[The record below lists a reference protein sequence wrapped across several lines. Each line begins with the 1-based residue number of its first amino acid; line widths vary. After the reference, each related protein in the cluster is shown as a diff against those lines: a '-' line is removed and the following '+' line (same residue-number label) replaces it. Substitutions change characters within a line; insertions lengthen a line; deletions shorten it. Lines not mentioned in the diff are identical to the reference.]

1 MMFDCGSKSQY
12 VGGGQRD
19 KFVRC
24 SYLHMLRQPLSK
36 VEHLASS
43 LDQLNQIFDAY
54 TSDLFSFVIFLYLR
68 LDDLDSRLSSP
79 SSAGVRNCGFG
90 IEGFRRTGQ
99 GTDTP
104 SRSFKRGIRK
114 GSEGLK
120 SIGRSLRFGVSRGV
134 FPEDLKVS
142 EKKIF
147 DPQDKFLQFCNKLFL
162 ISCILA
168 VSVDPL
174 FFYLPVFSD
183 SEKCLGIDRKL
194 ATIATTL
201 RTIVDAFYLIRM
213 ALQFRTAF
221 IAPSS
226 RVFGRGEL
234 VIDPTQIAKRYM
246 QRYFIIDLLSV
257 LPLPQIVVWR
267 FLLRSKGSDVLATKQ
282 ALLYIILLQYIPR
295 FFRILPLTSE
305 LKRTA
310 GVFAETAWAGAAYYL
325 LLYMLASHIVGSFW
339 YLLAVERND
348 ACWQKNCTDAV
359 KCKTNFLYCGNQNT
373 KDYDAWN
380 SSNLNS
386 SCSAQN
392 NNQFDYGI
400 YSNALSSGIVSSKKF
415 ISKYCFCLWWG
426 LQNLRSGL
434 SLYSLLFLGLETSTY
449 PGEVIFSI
457 ALAIFGLIL
466 FALLIGNMQTYLQS
480 LTIRLEEMRVKRR
493 DSEQWMHH
501 RLLPQDLRERVRRYD
516 QYKWLETRGVDEE
529 NLVQSLPKDL
539 RRDIKRHLCLALVRR
554 VSPLNPY
561 RSLVCVSKF
570 CASERQFGGLYHLVH
585 HTAFQCILVKYSI
598 YCLKLY
604 INMNWLC
611 EAVLFAQAHFY
622 KFPDIGLSPMVL
634 DMLKMPSKVPL
645 FDNMDE
651 RLLDAICERLKPC
664 LFTESTY
671 IVREGDP
678 VDEMLF
684 IIRGRLESVT
694 TDGGRS
700 GFFNRSLLKEGD
712 FCGEELLTW
721 ALDPKSGA
729 NLPSSTRT
737 VKALREVEAFA
748 LIAEE
753 LKFVASQFR
762 RLHSRQVQHTFRFY
776 SEQWKT
782 WAACFIQAAWR
793 RYSKRK
799 SLELRRKEEED
810 EAEAEAAEAEGSD
823 GNRSNV
829 SGGGSYSIGA
839 TFLATKFAANAL
851 RGIHR
856 NRNARTAR
864 ELVKLQKPPEP
875 DFTAEDAD

>member
-12 VGGGQRD
+12 LGGGQRD
-19 KFVRC
+19 KFV
-24 SYLHMLRQPLSK
+24 
-36 VEHLASS
+36 
-43 LDQLNQIFDAY
+43 
-54 TSDLFSFVIFLYLR
+54 R

-99 GTDTP
+99 GADTP

-120 SIGRSLRFGVSRGV
+120 SIGRSLRFGVPRGV

-183 SEKCLGIDRKL
+183 SETCLGIDRKL

-213 ALQFRTAF
+213 ALQFRTAY

-267 FLLRSKGSDVLATKQ
+267 FLLRSKGSDVLASKQ

-348 ACWQKNCTDAV
+348 ACWQKNCTAAV
-359 KCKTNFLYCGNQNT
+359 KCKKDFLYCGNQGME
-373 KDYDAWN
+373 DYRAWN
-380 SSNLNS
+380 RSILKSN
-386 SCSAQN
+386 CSAED

-415 ISKYCFCLWWG
+415 VSKYCFCLWWG
-426 LQNLRSGL
+426 LQNLSTLGQ
-434 SLYSLLFLGLETSTY
+434 GLETSTY

-554 VSPLNPY
+554 V
-561 RSLVCVSKF
+561 
-570 CASERQFGGLYHLVH
+570 
-585 HTAFQCILVKYSI
+585 
-598 YCLKLY
+598 
-604 INMNWLC
+604 
-611 EAVLFAQAHFY
+611 
-622 KFPDIGLSPMVL
+622 
-634 DMLKMPSKVPL
+634 PL
-645 FDNMDE
+645 FENMDE

-776 SEQWKT
+776 SQQWRT

-810 EAEAEAAEAEGSD
+810 EAEAD
-823 GNRSNV
+823 GNRSNM

-839 TFLATKFAANAL
+839 TFLATRFAANAL
-851 RGIHR
+851 RGVHR
-856 NRNARTAR
+856 NRNAKTAR

-875 DFTAEDAD
+875 DFTADDAD

>member
-1 MMFDCGSKSQY
+1 MFDCGYKSQY
-12 VGGGQRD
+12 LGGQRE
-19 KFVRC
+19 KFV
-24 SYLHMLRQPLSK
+24 
-36 VEHLASS
+36 
-43 LDQLNQIFDAY
+43 
-54 TSDLFSFVIFLYLR
+54 R
-68 LDDLDSRLSSP
+68 LDDLDSRSSSSDTGRRKCGFNIEGL
-79 SSAGVRNCGFG
+79 SSAGSAR
-90 IEGFRRTGQ
+90 
-99 GTDTP
+99 DTT
-104 SRSFKRGIRK
+104 SRSFKKGMKK

-120 SIGRSLRFGVSRGV
+120 SIGRSLRFGVSRAV

-147 DPQDKFLQFCNKLFL
+147 DPQDKFLQLWNKLFV

-168 VSVDPL
+168 VFVDP
-174 FFYLPVFSD
+174 FFFFLPVINRS
-183 SEKCLGIDRKL
+183 SNCLGIDRKL
-194 ATIATTL
+194 AIIATTM
-201 RTIVDAFYLIRM
+201 RTIVDAFYLIHI
-213 ALQFRTAF
+213 ALQFRTAY

-234 VIDPTQIAKRYM
+234 VIDPAQIAKRYL
-246 QRYFIIDLLSV
+246 RWHFIIDFLSV

-267 FLLRSKGSDVLATKQ
+267 FLLRSNGSDVLATKQ
-282 ALLYIILLQYIPR
+282 ALFYIVLFQYVPRLL
-295 FFRILPLTSE
+295 RILPLTSE
-305 LKRTA
+305 LKRTT

-325 LLYMLASHIVGSFW
+325 LLYMLASHIVGALW
-339 YLLAVERND
+339 YLIAIERND
-348 ACWQKNCTDAV
+348 TCWQKACKDSKEP
-359 KCKTNFLYCGNQNT
+359 KCNTNFLYCGNQNMMG
-373 KDYDAWN
+373 YEPWN
-380 SSNLNS
+380 RTSSTVFNSKCSGEEDGQFDFGIFANALNS
-386 SCSAQN
+386 
-392 NNQFDYGI
+392 D
-400 YSNALSSGIVSSKKF
+400 IVSSNKF
-415 ISKYCFCLWWG
+415 LSKYCYCLWWG
-426 LQNLRSGL
+426 LQNLSTLGQGL
-434 SLYSLLFLGLETSTY
+434 QTSTY

-480 LTIRLEEMRVKRR
+480 LTIRLEEMRIKRR

-501 RLLPQDLRERVRRYD
+501 RLLPQELRERVRRYD

-529 NLVQSLPKDL
+529 SLVQSLPKDL

-554 VSPLNPY
+554 V
-561 RSLVCVSKF
+561 
-570 CASERQFGGLYHLVH
+570 
-585 HTAFQCILVKYSI
+585 
-598 YCLKLY
+598 
-604 INMNWLC
+604 
-611 EAVLFAQAHFY
+611 
-622 KFPDIGLSPMVL
+622 
-634 DMLKMPSKVPL
+634 PL
-645 FDNMDE
+645 FESIDE
-651 RLLDAICERLKPC
+651 RLLDAICERLKPS

-737 VKALREVEAFA
+737 VKALTEVEAFA

-776 SEQWKT
+776 SQQWRT

-799 SLELRRKEEED
+799 SMELLRRKEEE
-810 EAEAEAAEAEGSD
+810 EAEGSESA
-823 GNRSNV
+823 RTST
-829 SGGGSYSIGA
+829 SGGTYSLGA
-839 TFLATKFAANAL
+839 TFLASRFAANAL
-851 RGIHR
+851 RGVHR
-856 NRNARTAR
+856 NRNAKTAR

>member
-12 VGGGQRD
+12 LGGGQRD
-19 KFVRC
+19 KFV
-24 SYLHMLRQPLSK
+24 
-36 VEHLASS
+36 
-43 LDQLNQIFDAY
+43 
-54 TSDLFSFVIFLYLR
+54 R

-99 GTDTP
+99 GADTP

-120 SIGRSLRFGVSRGV
+120 SIGRSLRFGVARGV

-183 SEKCLGIDRKL
+183 SETCLGIDRKL

-213 ALQFRTAF
+213 ALQFRTAY

-282 ALLYIILLQYIPR
+282 ALLYIIVLQYIPR

-348 ACWQKNCTDAV
+348 ACWQKNCTAAV
-359 KCKTNFLYCGNQNT
+359 KCKKDFLYCGNQGME
-373 KDYDAWN
+373 DYRAWN
-380 SSNLNS
+380 RSILKSN
-386 SCSAQN
+386 CSAED

-415 ISKYCFCLWWG
+415 VSKYCFCLWWG
-426 LQNLRSGL
+426 LQNLSTLGQ
-434 SLYSLLFLGLETSTY
+434 GLETSTY

-554 VSPLNPY
+554 V
-561 RSLVCVSKF
+561 
-570 CASERQFGGLYHLVH
+570 
-585 HTAFQCILVKYSI
+585 
-598 YCLKLY
+598 
-604 INMNWLC
+604 
-611 EAVLFAQAHFY
+611 
-622 KFPDIGLSPMVL
+622 
-634 DMLKMPSKVPL
+634 PL
-645 FDNMDE
+645 FENMDE

-776 SEQWKT
+776 SQQWRT

-810 EAEAEAAEAEGSD
+810 EAEAD
-823 GNRSNV
+823 GNRSNM

-839 TFLATKFAANAL
+839 TFLATRFAANAL
-851 RGIHR
+851 RGVHR
-856 NRNARTAR
+856 NRNAKTAR

-875 DFTAEDAD
+875 DFTADDAD